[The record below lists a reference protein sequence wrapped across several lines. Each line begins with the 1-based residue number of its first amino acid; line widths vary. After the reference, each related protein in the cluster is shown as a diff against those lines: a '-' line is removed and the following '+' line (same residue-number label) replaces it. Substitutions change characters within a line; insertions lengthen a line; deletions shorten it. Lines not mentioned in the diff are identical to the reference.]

1 MFITQTLTSHDA
13 ITYNDGV
20 SIMNSVIGGSHMSEN
35 EIFEIDLEDN
45 PDDYRVTLD
54 LDDGTSAECAILTI
68 LEVDDQDYI
77 VLVPVDEND
86 EPMEEGEVYIYRYYE
101 DEDGTPALENID
113 SEEEFEKVSE
123 RFDEYLDE
131 QEFNELP

>member
-1 MFITQTLTSHDA
+1 
-13 ITYNDGV
+13 
-20 SIMNSVIGGSHMSEN
+20 MNEN
-35 EIFEIDLEDN
+35 ENENLTNEFDDD

-54 LDDGTSAECAILTI
+54 LDDGTSVECAILTI

-86 EPMEEGEVYIYRYYE
+86 EPIEEGEVFIYRYYE
-101 DEDGTPALENID
+101 DEDGNPSLDNID
-113 SEEEFEKVSE
+113 NDDEFDRVSE
-123 RFDEYLDE
+123 CFDEFLDE